1 MKLSCLQENL
11 SKGLNIVGRAVA
23 TRTTLPI
30 TNNVLLATD
39 RSQLKLSA
47 TNLEIAIS
55 CWIGAKIESEGSI
68 TVPARLLNEFVNSL
82 PAEKIDVSLAPKGRA
97 LEFKC
102 ARYDARISGM
112 DADDFPPI
120 PEVKSGQKVK
130 LEPDVLRQAITKV
143 AFAAAV
149 EDSRPVLTGVL
160 MEFDGDQMTMVAAD
174 GFRLA
179 VQKAKV
185 ATKVQDSF
193 TVIVPARA
201 LLELGRLLADQTDPV
216 EITIS
221 ANKSQIL
228 FLMKNVELV
237 SQLIQGTFPN
247 YKQLIPANSVTKT
260 TVDVGEF
267 LKATKAAAIFAKDAS
282 GIIRLQVM
290 PAEGG
295 KGDGARMNISGRSEE
310 IGDNHTD
317 IDATVAGDASKVA
330 FNSRYLSEVLAVL
343 EKGKIVLE
351 TSSPSSPGVIKQE
364 GKDEYIHVVMPM
376 FVQW

>member
-82 PAEKIDVSLAPKGRA
+82 PAEKIDISLAPKGRA

-160 MEFDGDQMTMVAAD
+160 MEFDGEHVTLVAAD

-201 LLELGRLLADQTDPV
+201 LQELGRLLADQTEPV

-228 FLMKNVELV
+228 FMMKNVELV

-282 GIIRLQVM
+282 GIIRLQVT
-290 PAEGG
+290 PGEAGKEG
-295 KGDGARMNISGRSEE
+295 AHMNISARSEE

-330 FNSRYLSEVLAVL
+330 FNSRYLVEVLAVL
-343 EKGKIVLE
+343 EKGKIILE
-351 TSSPSSPGVIKQE
+351 TNSPSSPGVIKQE
-364 GKDEYIHVVMPM
+364 GKDEYTHVVMPM